1 MEEKK
6 ISPTLLIKRLQ
17 NYRDMIIMTK
27 PMEGAVTEGYLLA
40 LDHVIDM
47 VRQKEDGL

>member
-6 ISPTLLIKRLQ
+6 ISSMLLIKRLQ
-17 NYRDMIIMTK
+17 NYRDMIVMTQ

-40 LDHVIDM
+40 IDHIIEM
-47 VRQKEDGL
+47 VRQEEDGI